1 MDLFGRSAKEPAGEA
16 QTVDQLPPGQVV
28 TRKWPVLTHG
38 ETPRIDTKDWRFRFS
53 GLVEEAEE
61 RRVLTWEE
69 LIAIPPV
76 EIVCDM
82 HCVTRWSKLKARF
95 EGALVRDLLAKVR
108 IKPEA
113 THVMVHGYGD
123 YTTNVPLA
131 DLMGDDVLLA
141 YRYEGKPLEPDH
153 GGPCRLLIPRLYLWK
168 SAKWVNGFEFMDRDR
183 PGFWE
188 RAGYHMYGDPWKEER
203 HGWNE

>member
-1 MDLFGRSAKEPAGEA
+1 VDLFGRSAKEPAGEA